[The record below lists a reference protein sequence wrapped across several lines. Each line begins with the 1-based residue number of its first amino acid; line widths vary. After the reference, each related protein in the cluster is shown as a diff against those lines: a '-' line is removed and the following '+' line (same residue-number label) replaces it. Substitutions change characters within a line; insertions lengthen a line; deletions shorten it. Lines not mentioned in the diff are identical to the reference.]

1 MPRPPVFRFTP
12 ARLTLLAVMMVTLHG
27 CGNDEEP
34 APPPPRIVMV
44 AEVEPGSPQAQTLRF
59 AGVVESVTTTQLAFQ
74 VAGRVE
80 RVLVAEGARVTRGQA
95 LAKLDTTDYQLQLRD
110 ATARHQQLE
119 ADLARKRK
127 LLAEGILAPAAIE
140 PLEAALVSAWV
151 ARDTAARQ
159 IGYGELTAP
168 FDGVV
173 AQRLVEPD
181 MVVNA
186 GTPIFHLQDNQHI
199 EVSVELPEA
208 AALAIPLG
216 PDLEAEGQ
224 PVLAEALTL
233 PLTYRE
239 HSTQP
244 REGARTY
251 RLVLRGTPPA
261 EYNLL
266 PGMSMRVALQ
276 RPAPPAPDDSYLLPL
291 SALQAAAD
299 GQHYVWLA
307 ADGEAQRQPV
317 QLQGI
322 EADRARVSGALAD
335 GALVVVAGG
344 SKLADGQVIETRR
357 RD

>member
-1 MPRPPVFRFTP
+1 MPQPSTLRFAP
-12 ARLTLLAVMMVTLHG
+12 ARLILLAVTMVTLHG
-27 CGNDEEP
+27 CGDDPEP
-34 APPPPRIVMV
+34 APPPPRIVIV
-44 AEVEPGSPQAQTLRF
+44 AEVEPAYPQPQTLRF

-74 VAGRVE
+74 VGGRVE
-80 RVLVAEGARVTRGQA
+80 SVLVAEGARVTRGQA
-95 LAKLDTTDYQLQLRD
+95 LARLDTTDYQLQLRD
-110 ATARHQQLE
+110 ATAQHRQLE

-140 PLEAALVSAWV
+140 PLEAALVSARV

-186 GTPIFHLQDNQHI
+186 GTPIFQLQDNQHI
-199 EVSVELPEA
+199 DVSVELPEA
-208 AALAIPLG
+208 AALAVPLG
-216 PDLEAEGQ
+216 PDLKAEGQ
-224 PVLAEALTL
+224 PVLAEELTL

-261 EYNLL
+261 QYNLL

-276 RPAPPAPDDSYLLPL
+276 RPAPPTPDDSFLLPL

-307 ADGEAQRQPV
+307 TDGKAKRQPV
-317 QLQGI
+317 QLQGL
-322 EADRARVSGALAD
+322 EADHARVSGALTD
-335 GALVVVAGG
+335 GSLVVVAGG
-344 SKLADGQVIETRR
+344 SKLADGQAIETRR